1 MRKYP
6 YIKFEQDRP
15 LGNDLLKVEH
25 ISHTVD
31 GEKLLNDVSFLIRPG
46 EKVAFLSR
54 NDMAT
59 TVLMQIIAGEITP
72 DEGTVTWGQTTST
85 NYMSRDLNAANSPP
99 KRKTTIP
106 SCAAS

>member
-31 GEKLLNDVSFLIRPG
+31 GEKLLNDVSFLI
-46 EKVAFLSR
+46 LS
-54 NDMAT
+54 
-59 TVLMQIIAGEITP
+59 LIHI
-72 DEGTVTWGQTTST
+72 
-85 NYMSRDLNAANSPP
+85 
-99 KRKTTIP
+99 
-106 SCAAS
+106 